1 MTTSADGS
9 QVPIQATSGVTQDTS
24 EEVPT
29 IQPDFSRFDGSTGA
43 GLPEGVVSS
52 DPGEALRNPLVGEM
66 NKLRSFLM
74 MAFPREMHRSNL
86 TKAETPVDVAI
97 RLLKGLGAAG
107 RGPTCTDEYCNL
119 PLNHDGDHGFV
130 NYQPR

>member
-9 QVPIQATSGVTQDTS
+9 QVPVQATSGVTQDTT

-29 IQPDFSRFDGSTGA
+29 IQPDFSRVPGVGAST
-43 GLPEGVVSS
+43 VVSS

-74 MAFPREMHRSNL
+74 QAFPREMHRSNL
-86 TKAETPVDVAI
+86 TKTETPVDVAI
-97 RLLKGLGAAG
+97 RILRGMSAVAAG
-107 RGPTCTDEYCNL
+107 PKCTEEYCNL
-119 PLNHDGDHGFV
+119 PLNHDGPHGFV